1 MKAKTKYIGLALLI
15 AGGGIVSGAHAQDPN
30 AGRNLAGTCTH
41 CHGTD
46 GRSVGGFPRLAGQ
59 DKGYLVLQLKGFK
72 AGRRA
77 ATIMHQI
84 AKGYSDEQIELMAE
98 YFSKQKGD

>member
-1 MKAKTKYIGLALLI
+1 MKAKTKYIALAILVA
-15 AGGGIVSGAHAQDPN
+15 AGGLSISAHAADAN
-30 AGRNLAGTCTH
+30 TGKNLAANCTF

-46 GRSVGGFPRLAGQ
+46 GRSVGGFPNLAGQ
-59 DKGYLVLQLKGFK
+59 DKGYLALQLKDFK

-84 AKGYSDEQIELMAE
+84 AKGYTDDQIELLAE
-98 YFSKQKGD
+98 FFSAQKSN